1 MHRGSNAPLL
11 FCNLKLYN
19 MDKGT
24 LIKVV
29 AMLDARIKDTQKVL
43 EDTLDVMDHS
53 DYCYMKGYEFALL
66 EVSNHLQKAIDAD
79 VAAMESSTG
88 E

>member
-29 AMLDARIKDTQKVL
+29 AMIDSRLAEITTML
-43 EDTLDVMDHS
+43 ESDTLNADNIRFLS
-53 DYCYMKGYEFALL
+53 GGYSAL
-66 EVSNHLQKAIDAD
+66 EIFGEELQKAIDAD